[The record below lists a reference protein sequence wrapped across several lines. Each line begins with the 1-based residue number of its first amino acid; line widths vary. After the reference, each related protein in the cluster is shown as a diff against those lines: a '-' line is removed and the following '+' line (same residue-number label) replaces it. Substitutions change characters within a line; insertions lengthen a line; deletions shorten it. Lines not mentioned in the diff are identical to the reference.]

1 MDYVDSK
8 VSGLG
13 YELCSTVHHEKMRG
27 GETGLEEKMISIL
40 DVLSLKYLWD
50 MCEEKHKALE
60 QTKSIRER
68 RVESTEIGRN
78 SI

>member
-13 YELCSTVHHEKMRG
+13 YKLCSTVHHEKMRG

-50 MCEEKHKALE
+50 MCEEKLIRLLNKPNQLEREGLKA
-60 QTKSIRER
+60 QK
-68 RVESTEIGRN
+68 
-78 SI
+78 

>member
-13 YELCSTVHHEKMRG
+13 YELCSTIHYEKMRG

-40 DVLSLKYLWD
+40 DVLSLKYRWD
-50 MCEEKHKALE
+50 MCEEKLIRLLNKPNQLEREGLKA
-60 QTKSIRER
+60 QK
-68 RVESTEIGRN
+68 
-78 SI
+78 